1 MILYAKL
8 DGEKI
13 VSKENSMDST
23 ALFARERKLQI
34 IDYLS
39 LHRKATVQQLC
50 DHFSVSS
57 ATVRNDLRDLDL
69 RGKITRTHGGAMMR
83 EQAGF
88 EPDMAAR
95 ESEHVPE
102 KKRIAL
108 AALSLIDDGDTIALD
123 TGSTTLELA
132 RELCGRK
139 LLTVVTNDMKI
150 ALTLE
155 ECEGISVVVMGG
167 TLRRH
172 FHSTVGDAGRAMI
185 ARLRVDKAFMGANSF
200 SITDGASTPD
210 LHTAETKRA
219 MIGIAARVILL
230 CGGEKLGRRSFA
242 TFATTE
248 EIDVI
253 VTDRIDDQL
262 RQEIEE
268 HDIELRIA
276 T

>member
-1 MILYAKL
+1 
-8 DGEKI
+8 
-13 VSKENSMDST
+13 MDSP
-23 ALFARERKLQI
+23 ALFAEERKLQI
-34 IDYLS
+34 VDFLS
-39 LHRKATVQQLC
+39 VNGKATVQQLC
-50 DHFSVSS
+50 SHFKVSS
-57 ATVRNDLRDLDL
+57 ATIRNDLRDLDL
-69 RGKITRTHGGAMMR
+69 HGKITRTHGGAMMR

-88 EPDMAAR
+88 ETDISSR
-95 ESEHVPE
+95 ELEHVSE
-102 KKRIAL
+102 KKRIATE
-108 AALSLIDDGDTIALD
+108 ALSLIEDGDTIALD
-123 TGSTTLELA
+123 TGTTTLELA
-132 RELCGRK
+132 RALCGRK
-139 LLTVVTNDMKI
+139 AVTVITNDMKI

-155 ECEGISVVVMGG
+155 ECEGIGVVVMGG

-185 ARLRVDKAFMGANSF
+185 ASLRVDKAFMGANSF

-230 CGGEKLGRRSFA
+230 CGSEKLGRRSFA
-242 TFATTE
+242 TFAATE

-262 RQEIEE
+262 RREIEE